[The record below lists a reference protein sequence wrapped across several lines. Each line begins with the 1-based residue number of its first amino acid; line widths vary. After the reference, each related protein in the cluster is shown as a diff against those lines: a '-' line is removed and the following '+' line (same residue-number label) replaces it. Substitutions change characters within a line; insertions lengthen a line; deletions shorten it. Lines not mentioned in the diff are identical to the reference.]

1 MVTKYDIFEFVYK
14 YRHPIKPIEVLEKF
28 KKRRNE
34 YNNIHKMLTF
44 LVNEDLILKNN
55 YGYQIKKSDKS
66 NLLYQIIFHCLKN
79 NLSYNQL
86 LNPSFVKFL
95 SIAFQKN
102 EITSSNIKL
111 NPLIFRKYIEILR
124 DNQLLLVISEKPYQ
138 IKIFFN
144 ILLNNILVYYGYNHK
159 VIINDSNSYLKNINK
174 ELSKFNRLKR
184 EKNIKYQEII
194 EDLEIYFIHHSLS
207 LEGNPITLS
216 ETKRILKDD
225 ILPSN
230 LRTKDVDEVRNYQKA
245 YKQML
250 RDSIDKKPLTLQII
264 LEYHNIAM
272 QHAPEIAGKIR
283 KIGVFIQ
290 GNMNFKI
297 TKKENIEDELD
308 KLISEYNE
316 FIIRKGVQI
325 NEIINFATY
334 LHNEF
339 QHIHPFEDG
348 NSRTTRLITFHLL
361 QSKDIPIFDI
371 PYGLLDEYLSYT
383 KGSKIRDDK
392 HLYYHFQKIILWNLK
407 KINKEFQS

>member
-1 MVTKYDIFEFVYK
+1 
-14 YRHPIKPIEVLEKF
+14 
-28 KKRRNE
+28 
-34 YNNIHKMLTF
+34 ML
-44 LVNEDLILKNN
+44 L
-55 YGYQIKKSDKS
+55 
-66 NLLYQIIFHCLKN
+66 
-79 NLSYNQL
+79 
-86 LNPSFVKFL
+86 
-95 SIAFQKN
+95 
-102 EITSSNIKL
+102 
-111 NPLIFRKYIEILR
+111 
-124 DNQLLLVISEKPYQ
+124 
-138 IKIFFN
+138 
-144 ILLNNILVYYGYNHK
+144 
-159 VIINDSNSYLKNINK
+159 
-174 ELSKFNRLKR
+174 
-184 EKNIKYQEII
+184 
-194 EDLEIYFIHHSLS
+194 
-207 LEGNPITLS
+207 
-216 ETKRILKDD
+216 
-225 ILPSN
+225 
-230 LRTKDVDEVRNYQKA
+230 
-245 YKQML
+245 
-250 RDSIDKKPLTLQII
+250 DSIDKKPLTLQII

>member
-144 ILLNNILVYYGYNHK
+144 ILLNNILVYYGY
-159 VIINDSNSYLKNINK
+159 
-174 ELSKFNRLKR
+174 
-184 EKNIKYQEII
+184 
-194 EDLEIYFIHHSLS
+194 
-207 LEGNPITLS
+207 G
-216 ETKRILKDD
+216 ILQKGPEAVFQVEF
-225 ILPSN
+225 LPSIN
-230 LRTKDVDEVRNYQKA
+230 QVTGGI
-245 YKQML
+245 M
-250 RDSIDKKPLTLQII
+250 
-264 LEYHNIAM
+264 
-272 QHAPEIAGKIR
+272 IR
-283 KIGVFIQ
+283 LG
-290 GNMNFKI
+290 
-297 TKKENIEDELD
+297 
-308 KLISEYNE
+308 
-316 FIIRKGVQI
+316 
-325 NEIINFATY
+325 
-334 LHNEF
+334 
-339 QHIHPFEDG
+339 
-348 NSRTTRLITFHLL
+348 
-361 QSKDIPIFDI
+361 
-371 PYGLLDEYLSYT
+371 
-383 KGSKIRDDK
+383 
-392 HLYYHFQKIILWNLK
+392 
-407 KINKEFQS
+407 